1 MNDTNNHSSY
11 NLWTNYYRTQYP
23 NALSIVSSKENK
35 VLQCNN
41 YGNYREL

>member
-1 MNDTNNHSSY
+1 MNDTNNHSSC